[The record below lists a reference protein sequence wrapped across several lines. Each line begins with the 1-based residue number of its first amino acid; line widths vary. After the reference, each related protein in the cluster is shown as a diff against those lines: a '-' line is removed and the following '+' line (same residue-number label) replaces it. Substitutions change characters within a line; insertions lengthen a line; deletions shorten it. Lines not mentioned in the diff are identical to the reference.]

1 MRSLSRPFLST
12 FVNRIDAKGRVSV
25 PAKFRDILEAQGAR
39 TIYARTSTVEPMI
52 EAGGP
57 EWMAH
62 TYAQIEEHDPTSE
75 LYDDYA
81 MSLLGDTVELTVDS
95 EGRVVLPEGLLRH
108 AGLEEAAA
116 FVGVGSHFRIWEP
129 KALEMR
135 MVKARRSAAEHRGQL
150 RLKNGGGAHD

>member
-12 FVNRIDAKGRVSV
+12 FQNRIDAKGRVSV
-25 PAKFRDILEAQGAR
+25 PAKFREILEVQGAR
-39 TIYARTSTVEPMI
+39 SIFARTSAVEPMI

-62 TYAQIEEHDPTSE
+62 TYSIIEQHDPTSE

-81 MSLLGDTVELTVDS
+81 MSLLGDTVELTIDT
-95 EGRVVLPEGLLRH
+95 EGRVVLPESLMRH

-135 MVKARRSAAEHRGQL
+135 MVRARRSTAEHRGQF
-150 RLKNGGGAHD
+150 RPKNGGGAP